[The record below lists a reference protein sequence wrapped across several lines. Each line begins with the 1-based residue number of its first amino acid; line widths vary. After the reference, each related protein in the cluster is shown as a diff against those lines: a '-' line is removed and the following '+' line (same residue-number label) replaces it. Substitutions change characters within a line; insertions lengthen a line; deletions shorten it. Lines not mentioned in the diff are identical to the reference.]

1 MKKNIIICLPILTLL
16 FSGCDINSPE
26 SLIFNS
32 PDCRIINTEIFF
44 RDFGFTTMTIT
55 VENDGDGPTA
65 FDIGCAVRLKSG
77 NYIADES
84 TAYFG
89 YLEINESK
97 TEEIWFTK
105 VKEEDDFVNTEIV
118 LFWYD
123 AEGTYYFETY

>member
-1 MKKNIIICLPILTLL
+1 
-16 FSGCDINSPE
+16 
-26 SLIFNS
+26 
-32 PDCRIINTEIFF
+32 
-44 RDFGFTTMTIT
+44 MTIT
-55 VENDGDGPTA
+55 VENNGDGPTA

-97 TEEIWFTK
+97 TEQIRFTK
-105 VKEEDDFVNTEIV
+105 VKEEDDFVNTDIV

-123 AEGTYYFETY
+123 AEGTYYCEIY